1 MPLLSRSSHHQSWL
15 WYINDIFSG
24 WAMSVGAL
32 MIPKHYTRQSRSHTG
47 SGKLLQSLLTA
58 LQEPQ
63 VNDRDESKGPG
74 LYFLMN
80 VTKNNWCIWEA
91 SKKTKKIFKSMQKA
105 SATGFTYDSYHLW
118 LHKNLTVLNFT
129 TSQDHLSHP
138 LRFMPHH
145 FGEQLA
151 ADNKNTEAWR
161 ESIKREARLRGG
173 FVKRRCTWH
182 NQKVF
187 RAPAKVQFEVFMA
200 IAAIWLLVWWRFIEI
215 MMWTPGFQCSPTR
228 GMLPKKLSALCKMP
242 HHCMFAFWGM
252 VRRFPAWSWIWWW
265 HWWRK
270 RLGSLR
276 CINFT
281 FEFGST
287 FWLFLMYCA
296 LRLFSMGRGGVCVQV
311 VNLSSGRGAKGLRAS
326 GMGDC

>member
-1 MPLLSRSSHHQSWL
+1 
-15 WYINDIFSG
+15 
-24 WAMSVGAL
+24 
-32 MIPKHYTRQSRSHTG
+32 
-47 SGKLLQSLLTA
+47 
-58 LQEPQ
+58 
-63 VNDRDESKGPG
+63 
-74 LYFLMN
+74 
-80 VTKNNWCIWEA
+80 
-91 SKKTKKIFKSMQKA
+91 
-105 SATGFTYDSYHLW
+105 
-118 LHKNLTVLNFT
+118 
-129 TSQDHLSHP
+129 
-138 LRFMPHH
+138 MPHH

-182 NQKVF
+182 NQKVSQ
-187 RAPAKVQFEVFMA
+187 APGPKVQ
-200 IAAIWLLVWWRFIEI
+200 LRFS
-215 MMWTPGFQCSPTR
+215 WQLRQSGFWFGGGGLSVYRHDVDSRVPTPR

-296 LRLFSMGRGGVCVQV
+296 LRLFSMGHGGVCVQV

-326 GMGDC
+326 GMGDCQGEGAG